1 MSKASS
7 PVPTVYNLPLT
18 TDLTKR
24 GAPVYIGFKF
34 CLAFLLGCRRKDRNS
49 ACIAASSGFNIAL
62 CDNYCVSV

>member
-24 GAPVYIGFKF
+24 GASVYIGFKF
-34 CLAFLLGCRRKDRNS
+34 CLAFLLGCGRKDRNS
-49 ACIAASSGFNIAL
+49 ASSGFNIAL
-62 CDNYCVSV
+62 WNNDCVSV